1 MNRCDS
7 GTDSK
12 VWMEEGDADFMIC
25 RIMDELLA
33 PDITGAF
40 FVCNTKVRYVPNCGF
55 MLAKDENAHKNH
67 ASKDTHSSGFLNSQR
82 RRKTNNS
89 RK

>member
-40 FVCNTKVRYVPNCGF
+40 LLYIAKAGYIPNCGF
-55 MLAKDENAHKNH
+55 VLWADEMPQESLFQGH
-67 ASKDTHSSGFLNSQR
+67 AFIRIPKFTTQA
-82 RRKTNNS
+82 
-89 RK
+89 

>member
-40 FVCNTKVRYVPNCGF
+40 FIVY
-55 MLAKDENAHKNH
+55 
-67 ASKDTHSSGFLNSQR
+67 SK
-82 RRKTNNS
+82 S
-89 RK
+89 RIYPKLWIRALGR

>member
-1 MNRCDS
+1 
-7 GTDSK
+7 
-12 VWMEEGDADFMIC
+12 MEEGYADLMIC

-33 PDITGAF
+33 PDICRSF
-40 FVCNTKVRYVPNCGF
+40 FVVCNTKVRYVPNCGF